1 MPSDSS
7 VLRTDCTALASEI
20 GVGETDST
28 HCQHHRTGGLTAMF
42 ATQSRHQLIVKD
54 FIVNNFYVANAES
67 LADDTS
73 LVDQGIIDST
83 GILEVAAFL
92 ESEFGIKVADS
103 ELLPENLETIGN
115 IAAFVARKQAA

>member
-1 MPSDSS
+1 MS
-7 VLRTDCTALASEI
+7 VTQ
-20 GVGETDST
+20 ST
-28 HCQHHRTGGLTAMF
+28 HE
-42 ATQSRHQLIVKD
+42 LIVKD
-54 FIVNNFYVANAES
+54 FIIKNFYVASADS
-67 LADDTS
+67 LANDTS